1 MLCLSAILNDIMVE
15 RVEMTIKRRHCL
27 MASSSVLT
35 KVLTTMR
42 DLTVSLFPD
51 TGRDG
56 VDSKMHRPALQWN
69 HFIRLNHVS

>member
-35 KVLTTMR
+35 KVLTTIVI
-42 DLTVSLFPD
+42 LLFRYSMKVVR
-51 TGRDG
+51 TG
-56 VDSKMHRPALQWN
+56 
-69 HFIRLNHVS
+69 